1 MKNILIPILTD
12 EYKVRVIV
20 GTDEE
25 RAKYICKYCK
35 GWDYKSALESCKQTR
50 GSAFNTLPEKHP
62 LLTLNINC
70 PYSQAFGTLAHEASH
85 CFNISN
91 MEI

>member
-35 GWDYKSALESCKQTR
+35 G
-50 GSAFNTLPEKHP
+50 
-62 LLTLNINC
+62 
-70 PYSQAFGTLAHEASH
+70 
-85 CFNISN
+85 
-91 MEI
+91 